1 MEAWSRISR
10 ASFEATRMGEGW
22 NGGQG
27 ADEGVEILVGN
38 NDHRQRDGQHPDR
51 SGWGPR
57 AEEEEG
63 IWNGRTGV
71 TRWHVRGGSE
81 IWNSAIKFYPYQK

>member
-1 MEAWSRISR
+1 LEAWSRISR

-38 NDHRQRDGQHPDR
+38 NDHRQRDGQHPTNR
-51 SGWGPR
+51 EKFASPASTNWR
-57 AEEEEG
+57 
-63 IWNGRTGV
+63 IR
-71 TRWHVRGGSE
+71 RE
-81 IWNSAIKFYPYQK
+81 ILRYKKL